1 MRSLKAV
8 LLAAAAVSLVAAG
21 AAKAADPVKI
31 RFGWAV
37 VPASMVP
44 IFPEMKDKLKHYGKS
59 YTLDAIKFQGT
70 PQMVTAQAT
79 GDVDITTLAFSTVP
93 IAIQNAN
100 MSDLRVISDEFQDG
114 VDPYHT
120 NTFIVLKESPIK
132 TAADLKGK
140 ILATNGGGSA
150 VDIAMR
156 AMLKK
161 VKLDDKKDVTWVEA
175 PLPNFGAVL
184 MDKKVDMVPSVLPF
198 SENPKLLAAS
208 RVLYTQKDAVGQTQM
223 IIWAARKPFL
233 DKNRAALVD
242 FFEDAIT
249 AMRWFEDEK
258 NHAATVKLV
267 SDFTKI
273 PPPVF
278 DSWLFTKK
286 DYYRSPDLIP
296 NMKALQANM
305 DTQLDL
311 GIIKAK
317 LDVSKY
323 ADLSMAQEAAKRIKK

>member
-1 MRSLKAV
+1 MKVLKT
-8 LLAAAAVSLVAAG
+8 LTAAAALLAVGAVS
-21 AAKAADPVKI
+21 AKAADPLKI

-44 IFPEMKDKLKHYGKS
+44 IFPEIKDKLKHYGKT
-59 YTLDAIKFQGT
+59 YTLDLLKFQGT
-70 PQMVTAQAT
+70 PQMITAQAT
-79 GDVDITTLAFSTVP
+79 GDIDISTLAFST
-93 IAIQNAN
+93 IALAIQNAK
-100 MSDLRVISDEFQDG
+100 MTDLRVISDEFQDG
-114 VDPYHT
+114 VTGYYT
-120 NTFIVLKESPIK
+120 NKFLVLKDSPIK
-132 TAADLKGK
+132 KVEDLKGK

-161 VKLDDKKDVTWVEA
+161 HKIDDNKGVTWVEA
-175 PLPNFGAVL
+175 PLPNFGAFL
-184 MDKKVDMVPSVLPF
+184 MEKKADHAPSVLPF
-198 SENPKLLAAS
+198 SENPKLQEAT

-233 DKNRAALVD
+233 DKNKAALTD
-242 FFEDAIT
+242 FFEDAII

-273 PPPVF
+273 PPAVF

-286 DYYRSPDLIP
+286 DYYRNPKLIP
-296 NMKALQANM
+296 NLEALQKNI
-305 DTQLDL
+305 DLQKDL
-311 GIIKAK
+311 GLLKQTIDIKK
-317 LDVSKY
+317 FS
-323 ADLSMAQEAAKRIKK
+323 DLSLAEAAAKRM